1 MARLF
6 RMHSVK
12 FMREVEIMIGNKYEL
27 KRNEKELLEIEKD
40 LAKYLSVPF
49 VKCSYDCVNS
59 HKYKDKQEVDH
70 RKQEAK
76 ETGFWDMCDFIIN
89 YEKYET
95 KEDYETNDGGYDG
108 EVYELL
114 YLKGNGPY
122 IVITGCSEKS

>member
-1 MARLF
+1 
-6 RMHSVK
+6 
-12 FMREVEIMIGNKYEL
+12 MIGNKYEL

-76 ETGFWDMCDFIIN
+76 ETGFWDMCDFVIN
-89 YEKYET
+89 YVKYET

-122 IVITGCSEKS
+122 IVITGCSEQ

>member
-1 MARLF
+1 MVRLF

-76 ETGFWDMCDFIIN
+76 ETGFWDMCDFVIN

-122 IVITGCSEKS
+122 IVITGCSE

>member
-1 MARLF
+1 
-6 RMHSVK
+6 
-12 FMREVEIMIGNKYEL
+12 MIGNKYEL

-59 HKYKDKQEVDH
+59 HECKEILQTFFKGLRERNKQ

-76 ETGFWDMCDFIIN
+76 ETGFWDMCDFVIN

-122 IVITGCSEKS
+122 IVITGCSE

>member
-6 RMHSVK
+6 RRHSVK

-76 ETGFWDMCDFIIN
+76 ETGFWDMCDFVIN

-122 IVITGCSEKS
+122 IVITGCSE

>member
-76 ETGFWDMCDFIIN
+76 ETGFWDMCDFVIN

-122 IVITGCSEKS
+122 IVITGCSE